1 MMQLPVLLLLLTT
14 KILLLFPRAS
24 LGTQREG
31 DSSGPPMWK
40 GTRSQAASRSRSRVP
55 TGSGARPVTAAPGQ
69 GAVLPQRSSGRLQAT
84 AKAAAWEHLHCV
96 RALAGGSR
104 L

>member
-1 MMQLPVLLLLLTT
+1 MMQLPVSLLLLTT

-31 DSSGPPMWK
+31 DSSGPLTWK
-40 GTRSQAASRSRSRVP
+40 RTRSQAASRSRSRVP
-55 TGSGARPVTAAPGQ
+55 TGSGSRPGTAAPGQ
-69 GAVLPQRSSGRLQAT
+69 GDVLPQRSSGRLQAT